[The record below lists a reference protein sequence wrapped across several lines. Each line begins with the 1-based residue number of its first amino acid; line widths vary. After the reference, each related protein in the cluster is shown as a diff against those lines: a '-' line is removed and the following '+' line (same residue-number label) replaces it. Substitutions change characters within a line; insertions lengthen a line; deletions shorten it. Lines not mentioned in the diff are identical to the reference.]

1 MEYNKVMLHS
11 DTGQHLI
18 SIIKAFIMISD
29 DSSIDKRDVVNIAK
43 EVIEFS
49 DSTKVKRISY

>member
-1 MEYNKVMLHS
+1 
-11 DTGQHLI
+11 
-18 SIIKAFIMISD
+18 MISD